1 MKKKLISSLKLVSA
15 LGLGVLIIYL
25 SLKDLTPQAKED
37 IINSFKLADY
47 SWVLFSIFIGIL
59 SHITRALRWKILLQ
73 PMNYNPSLK
82 NSFLAVMVGYFAN
95 LGIPRSGEVARCSI
109 LYKEEGI
116 PVNKSFGTVIVE
128 RSIDMVLFFS
138 LFFITFLTEYS
149 RLDVYIRTHI
159 YPAIDGKFSFISTNM
174 LVGKLLLGISILII
188 ILYFIFRKKIK
199 NSQFFQKIFKLFQG
213 LWEGLKSI
221 SKIKNPL
228 LFVFY
233 SLLIWLFYYLM
244 IYTCL
249 FSLPQT
255 SNLGMSA
262 ALTVLVL
269 GSIGIMI
276 TPGGIGL
283 YPVIV
288 AQTLVL
294 YGITKESGYGDAI
307 GWITWS
313 AQTLM
318 IIVVGAASLI
328 YLSLNKKKNHE
339 LPSKN

>member
-1 MKKKLISSLKLVSA
+1 MKKKLFSILKLVSA

-47 SWVLFSIFIGIL
+47 SWVIFSIFIGIL
-59 SHITRALRWKILLQ
+59 SHITRAIRWKILLQ
-73 PMNYNPSLK
+73 PMGYTPSLK

-95 LGIPRSGEVARCSI
+95 LGIPRSGEVARCSV
-109 LYKEEGI
+109 LYKEDGI

-138 LFFITFLTEYS
+138 LFFVTFLIEYK
-149 RLDVYIRTHI
+149 RLDEYVRTHI
-159 YPAIDGKFSFISTNM
+159 YPAINDKFAFISTDM
-174 LVGKLLLGISILII
+174 LFGKLVLAIAVIGIIVYFVFGKKIKQSSFFQKFFNMLLGI
-188 ILYFIFRKKIK
+188 
-199 NSQFFQKIFKLFQG
+199 
-213 LWEGLKSI
+213 WEGLKSI
-221 SKIKNPL
+221 AKIKNPL
-228 LFVFY
+228 LFIGYSILIWVFY
-233 SLLIWLFYYLM
+233 FLM

-255 SNLGMSA
+255 SELGMSA

-294 YGITKESGYGDAI
+294 YGITKDSGYGDAI

-313 AQTLM
+313 AQTIM

-328 YLSLNKKKNHE
+328 FLSLNKKKPNE
-339 LPSKN
+339 LPSKD